1 MSILTIGINN
11 NKSVRAKIHNGFWGF
26 KLLFVIGL
34 ACGSFFIPGIL
45 FNMYNTT
52 VCEIKCWTEYKADN
66 QLETIVMIIGMVGA
80 CIFIIIQL
88 LCLIDFSSNWALSW
102 EAAADGKYGSGWLCL
117 IGLTST
123 SLSMIFFTACYLMY
137 KVFLRRPDG
146 SMCSENGL
154 ILCFNGLTSC
164 ILLLTSMFCLAQRS
178 RKGLPNIT

>member
-1 MSILTIGINN
+1 
-11 NKSVRAKIHNGFWGF
+11 
-26 KLLFVIGL
+26 
-34 ACGSFFIPGIL
+34 
-45 FNMYNTT
+45 
-52 VCEIKCWTEYKADN
+52 
-66 QLETIVMIIGMVGA
+66 MIIGMVGA

-164 ILLLTSMFCLAQRS
+164 ILLLTNMFCLAQRS